1 MLTKQSISL
10 LVVSALLILPSGI
23 AKVGNINLQ
32 NGNTQATVVQ
42 ERNISIK
49 NSNSQVKINRDRS
62 SPIYHHRH
70 RQIYNSRLQNRPA
83 TVKPQRRI
91 QNNCQAGTYS
101 HQSSQTT
108 VSGDGVSL
116 THSSAS
122 TMCK

>member
-62 SPIYHHRH
+62 SPIYHRH
-70 RQIYNSRLQNRPA
+70 RQIYTSRLQNRPA

>member
-32 NGNTQATVVQ
+32 NGNMRTTVVQ
-42 ERNISIK
+42 EHNVSIK

-70 RQIYNSRLQNRPA
+70 RQIYNSRLQNRLA

-91 QNNCQAGTYS
+91 QNNCQGGTYS
-101 HQSSQTT
+101 HQNSQTT
-108 VSGDGVSL
+108 VSGGGVSR
-116 THSSAS
+116 THSSTS